1 MSSQVIVPNDPDAA
15 LVLEARAGNRRAFE
29 DLVVR
34 YQKPMYNAALRILND
49 RDEAK
54 DVAQTVFLK
63 AFENLGRY
71 DPNQRFF
78 SWIYRIA
85 VNESLDVVN
94 RRKRHEAMPEDL
106 VAERADPADLA
117 SQHQMD
123 SGVQAALMELK
134 VDYRTVIVL
143 KHIMGCSYEEI
154 GVILEVPEKTVKSRL
169 FTARQALRDVMVSRG
184 LI

>member
-1 MSSQVIVPNDPDAA
+1 MSSPVLLPNDPDAA

-34 YQKPMYNAALRILND
+34 YQKPIYNAALRILND

-78 SWIYRIA
+78 SWIYRIG
-85 VNESLDVVN
+85 VNEALDVVA
-94 RRKRHEAMPEDL
+94 RRKRHEAVPDDL
-106 VAERADPADLA
+106 VAERADPADIA
-117 SQHQMD
+117 VKDQIDGS
-123 SGVQAALMELK
+123 VQAALMALK
-134 VDYRTVIVL
+134 VEYRTVIVL
-143 KHIMGCSYEEI
+143 KHIMGCSYDEI
-154 GVILEVPEKTVKSRL
+154 GAILEVPEKTVKSRL
-169 FTARQALRDVMVSRG
+169 FTARQALRDVMVARG